1 MTVKKNIMIDDW
13 KIECEI
19 HYKNI
24 KNCYLRIRDGK
35 IIISASRY
43 YSEKQ
48 IDAFIYKNRAM
59 IIQQLSSYHQR
70 VSYQDHGYVEV
81 FGNRYE
87 LIIKDLKIRRCVMH
101 EHDIYVYDRHI
112 QPVLDNFLTGL
123 LLNYIE
129 KKVQYYISSD
139 FHRPMPEIT
148 IRKMKSRWGSCFYL
162 KNKITFNFSLI
173 FLPQELIDYVIIHEL
188 CHFIEPNHS
197 ARFYAEIEKCLP
209 EYRLREKQL
218 KETVI

>member
-1 MTVKKNIMIDDW
+1 
-13 KIECEI
+13 
-19 HYKNI
+19 
-24 KNCYLRIRDGK
+24 
-35 IIISASRY
+35 
-43 YSEKQ
+43 
-48 IDAFIYKNRAM
+48 
-59 IIQQLSSYHQR
+59 
-70 VSYQDHGYVEV
+70 
-81 FGNRYE
+81 
-87 LIIKDLKIRRCVMH
+87 MH

-197 ARFYAEIEKCLP
+197 ARFYAEIEKRLP